1 MIVDLHVCIPA
12 SMTDEVIGRVLESCR
27 AAGLDGA
34 CLVGIDAVPPVERI
48 TALAGGFPVFFGVE
62 LSVPRG
68 RLVWIPEDPARLD
81 AGLPVGRSLEEVI
94 AFFKDNGGIM
104 FAAHPYDRS
113 DGTSFADGA
122 YDLDDISG
130 IEVVNAGRDPYRN
143 NMAQDVVFQLKL
155 RGFGGTGRREPGPGE
170 IGAAATLILDDVSS
184 QADLVRQLGK
194 EDCWALEFLSDPSQ
208 FGPDGESDNGSG
220 SGERQKQSRQ
230 EGPRR
235 QDGPRRQEGPR
246 RPEGRGGRGRG
257 GNPRGGQGRPG
268 GESGSTGGR

>member
-34 CLVGIDAVPPVERI
+34 CLVGIDTVPPVERI

-68 RLVWIPEDPARLD
+68 RLVWIPEDPARLE

-94 AFFKDNGGIM
+94 AFFRENGGIM

-113 DGTSFADGA
+113 DGPSFADGA

-208 FGPDGESDNGSG
+208 FGPEGESDHGSG
-220 SGERQKQSRQ
+220 SGDRQR
-230 EGPRR
+230 PPR
-235 QDGPRRQEGPR
+235 QDGPRRQDGARRQDGPR

-257 GNPRGGQGRPG
+257 GNSRGGQGRPG